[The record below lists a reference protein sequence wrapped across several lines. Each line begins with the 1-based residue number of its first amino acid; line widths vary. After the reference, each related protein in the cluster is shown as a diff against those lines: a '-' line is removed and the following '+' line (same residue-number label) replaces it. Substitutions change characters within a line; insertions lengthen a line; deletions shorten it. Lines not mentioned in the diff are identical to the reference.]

1 MTDHQTTDDSAAIKS
16 ETLDSL
22 RNGVEAVVTGS
33 FLFRS
38 LEPASR
44 NDLADRG
51 VVMVFPSA
59 KVVLTEGDPSSDFY
73 LIDQSVV
80 EVTTAT
86 SDGAPVVLA
95 TLQHGAFFGEVAL
108 LKGLPRTATVTA
120 LTISGTTSLSAVGQT
135 SQLTLMAT
143 LSSGA
148 PQTVTSQAT
157 WQSTN
162 TAVATVS
169 AAGRVTAQGYGGAT
183 IRASYQGTTTEV
195 ALVVTIAG
203 TWVATGP
210 DGSRITWV
218 LAQSQGIV
226 TGTPNAM
233 WAIVASFWVGS
244 VPSTSIVGSAS
255 SKPLHCASLRAS
267 A

>member
-73 LIDQSVV
+73 LIDQGVA
-80 EVTTAT
+80 EVTTTT

-120 LTISGTTSLSAVGQT
+120 LTDLIVVRFDQADIEDALSRNPDARRILETMIEGRARDTVEKVVRALSNASPTDADPTT
-135 SQLTLMAT
+135 
-143 LSSGA
+143 
-148 PQTVTSQAT
+148 
-157 WQSTN
+157 
-162 TAVATVS
+162 
-169 AAGRVTAQGYGGAT
+169 
-183 IRASYQGTTTEV
+183 
-195 ALVVTIAG
+195 
-203 TWVATGP
+203 
-210 DGSRITWV
+210 
-218 LAQSQGIV
+218 
-226 TGTPNAM
+226 
-233 WAIVASFWVGS
+233 
-244 VPSTSIVGSAS
+244 
-255 SKPLHCASLRAS
+255 
-267 A
+267 